1 MPIELY
7 IFNAAAISIF
17 VPTPSVQ
24 LIRIGFLYLLGIVD
38 AAAISIFVPTPSV
51 QLIRIGFLYLLGIV
65 DAAANPPIDPIIS
78 FL

>member
-7 IFNAAAISIF
+7 IFN
-17 VPTPSVQ
+17 
-24 LIRIGFLYLLGIVD
+24 

-78 FL
+78 FLKEVLARGFMISTN